1 MRKKWKL
8 AAAAAVF
15 ALLLSGCGKGNSA
28 PFQGQQQEEVN
39 KETEAN
45 VLSDQQHQELRRA
58 AAAIEGQLPELTS
71 EPFKVSWRTK
81 ASPLPNDT

>member
-8 AAAAAVF
+8 AVAAAVF

-58 AAAIEGQLPELTS
+58 AAAIEGQLPELTFEDIPAGGGGS
-71 EPFKVSWRTK
+71 GCF
-81 ASPLPNDT
+81 LL